1 MVTLGG
7 VDLGNFGIVPVQN
20 GNGNIPISGCWDLPS
35 RIGKTFHD
43 WGDQDGVQPYV
54 RADEIR
60 FGGRDITLS
69 AVIAGE
75 YENQALRKLYSFYDF
90 LGTLTG
96 LATLSTDYGSFQVL
110 QKDEIKAEYYHQG
123 IIKLQMSFREPEITF
138 SGTIPAQDNAN
149 FGIDGISFQTLG
161 LKVLD
166 VEGRHNLPSTKQQ
179 QFTAYSKEGYQITK
193 RNARE
198 IGLKCIILGTSLSD
212 FETKIKSLQKL
223 FSKEGLRTITYRHDA
238 LREFFVK
245 DGFQVSDVYVES
257 GRVFGVLNVRCVQ
270 VGQTLDWD
278 FLTTN
283 SGEPILT
290 ASGAYIYVDNS
301 QSNRDYNYLTDSNNN
316 FFTTSNGM
324 LIRANDL

>member
-1 MVTLGG
+1 MTLGG
-7 VDLGNFGIVPVQN
+7 VDFSIFGIVPVQN
-20 GNGNIPISGCWDLPS
+20 GNGNIPIAGCWDLPS

-43 WGDQDGVQPYV
+43 WGDQDGIQPYV

-60 FGGRDITLS
+60 FGGRDISIS
-69 AVIAGE
+69 AVIAAE

-96 LATLSTDYGSFQVL
+96 LSTLSTEYGSFQVL

-123 IIKLQMSFREPEITF
+123 ILKMQMSFREPEITF
-138 SGTIPAQDNAN
+138 SGSIPAQDNSN

-166 VEGRHNLPSTKQQ
+166 VEGRHNLASTKPQ

-198 IGLKCIILGTSLSD
+198 IGLKCIVLGTSLND
-212 FETKIKSLQKL
+212 FSNKIKSLQKL
-223 FSKEGLRTITYRHDA
+223 FAKEGLRTITYRHDA
-238 LREFFVK
+238 LREFFMK
-245 DGFQVSDVYVES
+245 DGFQVSDVFVEN

-270 VGQTLDWD
+270 VGQNLNWD

-290 ASGAYIYVDNS
+290 ASGANIYIDNPL
-301 QSNRDYNYLTDSNNN
+301 SNRDYNYLTDHNGN
-316 FFTTSNGM
+316 FLTTSNDM
-324 LIRANDL
+324 KIRANDL